1 MPVIIHEFEVEP
13 ERPDEAH
20 ASQDADPVSQPPA
33 GDFHR
38 RVAPQPAAPRY
49 GVFPAVVIDNQDPHM
64 QGRVEVS
71 LPWAQDAV
79 EKPYRAWARLATLS
93 AGDQRGSWFIPEV
106 DDEVLV
112 VFEAGDPAR
121 PYVIGSLWNGQD
133 TPPVSMDAEGQ
144 NRVKMLRTRS
154 GLQISLDDS
163 PDSER
168 LELSTPG
175 GQKLILKDSP
185 GSVEITSGDSRI
197 VIKGSRIEVE
207 TSGVLVMDAST
218 VVVNA
223 SMLTVNAPMA
233 KFSGVLQTDTLLA
246 NSVVASSYTPGA
258 GNVW

>member
-13 ERPDEAH
+13 ERPDAAH
-20 ASQDADPVSQPPA
+20 ASQYDDPVSQPSA

-38 RVAPQPAAPRY
+38 RAAPQPVEPRF
-49 GVFPAVVIDNQDPHM
+49 GVYPALVLSVADPDQ

-71 LPWAQDAV
+71 LPWALD
-79 EKPYRAWARLATLS
+79 ETGKPYHAWARLATLS

-121 PYVIGSLWNGQD
+121 PYVIGSLWNGRD
-133 TPPVSMDAEGQ
+133 TPPVSMDAAGQ
-144 NRVKMLRTRS
+144 NQVKVLRTRS

-163 PDSER
+163 PGSER

-185 GSVEITSGDSRI
+185 GSVEISTGDSRI
-197 VIKGSRIEVE
+197 VIKSGRIEVE
-207 TSGVLVMDAST
+207 TSGVLVVDAST
-218 VVVNA
+218 LEVNA

-233 KFSGVLQTDTLLA
+233 KFSGVLQTDVLLA
-246 NSVVASSYTPGA
+246 SSVVASTYTPGA
-258 GNVW
+258 GNIW